1 MATIVGT
8 RAMVYWGST
17 ASPSRVAETRDITI
31 DLGSEFADDTVHL
44 DTNRTSKPT
53 FATANIGV
61 TGLYDNAAFAVID
74 DALAQVEGWFYVYPD
89 SANAGSYFYGRGFAS
104 VDQVGLPFDDMAK
117 QNWSI
122 KPSSV
127 VTMVNS

>member
-17 ASPSRVAETRDITI
+17 ASPARVAETRNITL
-31 DLGSEFADDTVHL
+31 DLGSEFVDDTVHL

-53 FATANIGV
+53 FATGTITI
-61 TGLYDNAAFAVID
+61 TGLYDDAAFAVID
-74 DALAQVEGWFYVYPD
+74 DALAQVEGYFYVYPD

-104 VDQVGLPFDDMAK
+104 VDEIALPFDDMATR
-117 QNWSI
+117 NWSI
-122 KPSSV
+122 RPSDV
-127 VTMVNS
+127 VTMINS